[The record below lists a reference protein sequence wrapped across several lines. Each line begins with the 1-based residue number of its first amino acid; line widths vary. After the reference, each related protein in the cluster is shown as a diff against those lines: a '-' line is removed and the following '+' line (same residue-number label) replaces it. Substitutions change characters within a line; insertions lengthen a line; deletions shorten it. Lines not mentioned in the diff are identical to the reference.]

1 MLKQK
6 LIREETLV
14 EKNGLVVRARTI
26 VLYDDFGY
34 DRQRYSEVYFVN
46 IMGTQDSIGL
56 TFDELRIVQ
65 QLFAQYKLKHNED

>member
-14 EKNGLVVRARTI
+14 EKNGLVIRARTV

-46 IMGTQDSIGL
+46 IVGTQDSIGL
-56 TFDELRIVQ
+56 TFDELRIVH
-65 QLFAQYKLKHNED
+65 QLFGQYKLKHNEE

>member
-14 EKNGLVVRARTI
+14 EKNGLVIRARTI
-26 VLYDDFGY
+26 VLFDDFGY
-34 DRQRYSEVYFVN
+34 DRQRYSEVYFANV
-46 IMGTQDSIGL
+46 MGTQDSIGL